1 MTPVAKAAL
10 LDVPVLAVGVA
21 LEIDPTK
28 VLAWVAAAFFA
39 ALAWF
44 IQREWNRH
52 EKAHDVIDARH
63 HADRERFQHIEA
75 RLHALESA
83 E

>member
-1 MTPVAKAAL
+1 MTPIAKAAL

-52 EKAHDVIDARH
+52 EKAHDT
-63 HADRERFQHIEA
+63 IEA
-75 RLHALESA
+75 RLAALESD